1 MGVDVPRVSS
11 VSEAMEIGSA
21 REQSQHTLFAD
32 LVLKASRLGPVPY
45 AAVWPCEQHALE
57 GVVDAAARGILAPVL
72 VGDGA
77 AMAACARENGL
88 DISGLKVVEASTPA
102 AAVEQAIALVH
113 AGEAHGLIK
122 GSLHTDTLMH
132 GVCSPQSGLQT
143 ARRMSHIFLIAAPA
157 YDGLLFVTDAAIN
170 IVPDLETKR
179 DIVQNAIDLHLGLGL
194 GTPRVAILSAVE
206 TVNPKIQGTLDAAC
220 LCKMA
225 ERGQITGGVLDGPL
239 AMDNAVD
246 SEAARIKGIVSPV
259 AGRAQILITPDLE
272 AGNMLAKNLIFMA
285 GADSAGIVMG
295 AKVPVLL
302 TSRAD
307 SVQARL
313 ASAAVGALYA
323 RTLRTRPVCTCA

>member
-1 MGVDVPRVSS
+1 MGVDMPRVSS

-21 REQSQHTLFAD
+21 REQNQHALFAD
-32 LVLKASRLGPVPY
+32 LVRKASKLGPVPY
-45 AAVWPCEQHALE
+45 AAVWPCEQHALQ
-57 GVVDAAARGILAPVL
+57 GVVDAAARGILTPVL

-77 AMAACARENGL
+77 AMAALARESGL
-88 DISGLKVVEASTPA
+88 DISGLKLVEACSPA
-102 AAVEQAIALVH
+102 AAVEQAVTLVH
-113 AGEAHGLIK
+113 TGEVHGLIK
-122 GSLHTDTLMH
+122 GSLHTDILMH
-132 GVCSPQSGLQT
+132 GVVGPQSGLRT
-143 ARRMSHIFLIAAPA
+143 ERRMSHIFLIAAPS

-194 GTPRVAILSAVE
+194 GAPRVAILSAVE

-246 SEAARIKGIVSPV
+246 GEAARIKGIVSPV
-259 AGRAQILITPDLE
+259 AGRAQILVTPDLE

-285 GADSAGIVMG
+285 GAESAGIVMG

-323 RTLRTRPVCTCA
+323 RYLRTRPACG